1 MVAMIDVVILCFLLM
16 TVFVIIRSHDIFA
29 IVMLMGI
36 YGLLSAS
43 FFVLMDAV
51 DVALTEAAVGIVIS
65 TLLLL
70 STLSFAGRY
79 EKKTRHKPFAALI
92 VVMLTGALL
101 IYGTL
106 DMPAFGS
113 AETPVHQHVAAY
125 YIEKSFEETG
135 IPNLVSSVLASY
147 RGFDTMGELF
157 VIFAA
162 GLGVLALLGM
172 RTQYDDESA
181 SHNALPLPMTRHHIL
196 RIISKMLIPLI
207 LLYALYVQFH
217 GDFGPG
223 GGFQAGA
230 IFASA
235 MILYTMMF
243 GLQAALNV
251 ISRAWLEFLAALG
264 VLLYVGTG
272 LVSMLSGKNF
282 LDYNALAADPIQGQ
296 HLGILLVELGVG
308 ITVGAIILL
317 IFLAFT
323 GHMIKIGK
331 NHEHN

>member
-1 MVAMIDVVILCFLLM
+1 M
-16 TVFVIIRSHDIFA
+16 TVFAIIRMHDLFA
-29 IVMLMGI
+29 IVMLMSI

-51 DVALTEAAVGIVIS
+51 DVALTEASVGIAIS

-70 STLSFAGRY
+70 SALSITGRF
-79 EKKTRHKPFAALI
+79 EKKTRHKPLLALA
-92 VVMLTGALL
+92 VVLMTGALL

-106 DMPAFGS
+106 EMPPFG
-113 AETPVHQHVAAY
+113 AENTPVHQHVAAY
-125 YIEKSFEETG
+125 YINQSFAETG

-162 GLGVLALLGM
+162 GIGVLALLGLKASTD
-172 RTQYDDESA
+172 RPQSPDSA
-181 SHNALPLPMTRHHIL
+181 QPLPMTRHHIL
-196 RIISKMLIPLI
+196 RIVSKMFIPLI
-207 LLYALYVQFH
+207 LLFALYVQFH

-243 GLQAALNV
+243 GIQTALKV
-251 ISRAWLEFLAALG
+251 VSRAWLEFLAAIG
-264 VLLYVGTG
+264 VLIYGGTG
-272 LVSMLSGKNF
+272 LVSLLAGERF
-282 LDYNALAADPIQGQ
+282 LDYNVLSKDPIQGQ

-308 ITVGAIILL
+308 ITVAATILL
-317 IFLAFT
+317 IFLSFT
-323 GHMIKIGK
+323 GHMTNMDKK
-331 NHEHN
+331 Q